1 MSAELV
7 PPPARGRVFRSS
19 RRIRLSDTDATGRLR
34 LDAVARYLQDVA
46 TDDVADNGSGSPDDL
61 WIVRRTVVHVV
72 EPFAG
77 DGAVELATWCSGVG
91 SAAAARRTSIAGD
104 GGGRIEAETIWI
116 HLDRE
121 QRPARLASWFHEIY
135 GEACGGRRAST
146 RLELPDPPADAARRP
161 WPLRATDV
169 DVMGHV
175 NNAAYWEAVEEAFAP
190 RLGGRLVAVLEYRA
204 AIDPGERVELVTAG
218 DRAWLAVGRDVRA
231 AAAVDFS
238 A

>member
-1 MSAELV
+1 VSASLV
-7 PPPARGRVFRSS
+7 PPPTRGRVFRSS
-19 RRIRLSDTDATGRLR
+19 RRIRLSDTDTTGRLR

-61 WIVRRTVVHVV
+61 WIVRRTVVDVV
-72 EPFAG
+72 EPFVG
-77 DGAVELATWCSGVG
+77 DDVVELATWCSGVG

-116 HLDRE
+116 HLDRA
-121 QRPARLASWFHEIY
+121 QRPARLRPWFHETY

-146 RLELPDPPADAARRP
+146 RLELADPPRGATRRA

-175 NNAAYWEAVEEAFAP
+175 NNAAYWEAVEEALAP
-190 RLGGRLVAVLEYRA
+190 RLRGRLVATLEYRA
-204 AIDPGERVELVTAG
+204 AIDPGEQVELVTAS
-218 DRAWLAVGRDVRA
+218 DDVWLVVEESVRS
-231 AAAVDFS
+231 AAAVDLS